1 MPAAR
6 SSWVAR
12 LSDPRIVLAVA
23 IALLVSS
30 VAGLTVRLVVGMKID
45 VAGTVIDARTKQP
58 VAGAHVVAMGIHERS
73 DSSGAFT
80 VRDVPRGTELRFS
93 ADDHRHADAE
103 ASADPMRVALAPIPV
118 TGKVESAFTSEGM
131 GATVRGKETTRT
143 KSDGT
148 FTTYGIGPGD
158 TVTVTAFGHAPKK
171 VKVPGSRKIEVALE
185 LGRLNPDALI
195 KPVAGYGFA
204 DMPGDATAS
213 IRAELNAIDPALGS
227 SVTGAAARSIT
238 KGGKGIG
245 VVIVVAF
252 DPKVAVLPGV
262 QDAYLDG
269 FAAGATKTKDVTIGK
284 TRTRFIQVD
293 SFVTGY
299 AWQRFAGFVQ
309 VLTEKPADAKVIAEN
324 LIGARTAVPT
334 ESV

>member
-1 MPAAR
+1 M
-6 SSWVAR
+6 
-12 LSDPRIVLAVA
+12 
-23 IALLVSS
+23 
-30 VAGLTVRLVVGMKID
+30 VGTKID
-45 VAGTVIDARTKQP
+45 VVGTVIDSRTKQP
-58 VAGAHVVAMGIHERS
+58 VAGAHVVALGIHERAS
-73 DSSGAFT
+73 ASGAFA
-80 VRDVPRGTELRFS
+80 VQQVDRGTKLRFS
-93 ADDHRHADAE
+93 ADDYKHADAE
-103 ASADPMRVALAPIPV
+103 VLGEAMRVSLEPIPV
-118 TGKVESAFTSEGM
+118 TGTVTSSFTGDGM
-131 GATVRGKETTRT
+131 GATIRGAEATKS

-148 FTTYGIGPGD
+148 FTTYGVGPGD

-171 VKVPGSRKIEVALE
+171 VKIPGSRELKVALE

-204 DMPGDATAS
+204 DMPGDASSA
-213 IRAELNAIDPALGS
+213 IRAEMNAVDPLLGDA
-227 SVTGAAARSIT
+227 VTGAAARSIT

-252 DPKVAVLPGV
+252 DPTIAVLPGV

-269 FAAGATKTKDVTIGK
+269 FAAGATKSRDVTIGK
-284 TRTRFIQVD
+284 TRTRFVQVD
-293 SFVTGY
+293 GMVTGY

-309 VLTEKPADAKVIAEN
+309 VLTEKSADAKIITEN